1 MSFETITTSPID
13 EFKKEHIQLAKKYLQ
28 LKNEMKKL
36 IKSNDDETITNT
48 ATELRK
54 AYCEMQ
60 CMFWKIKE
68 EEIKIKLEDFDS
80 KSVEYWE
87 LCIQRFQY
95 YDKSMYYH
103 YMVHNQE
110 YTYNRCIKPVVA
122 NKISGFHDCI
132 LSKKRMQRISG
143 EE

>member
-48 ATELRK
+48 AAELRK

-87 LCIQRFQY
+87 LCIQRFEY
-95 YDKSMYYH
+95 YDKSQYY
-103 YMVHNQE
+103 YYLSQNQE
-110 YTYNRCIKPVVA
+110 YTYTRCIKPVVA
-122 NKISGFHDCI
+122 HKIQGFKGCI
-132 LSKKRMQRISG
+132 SSEERMARVYG
-143 EE
+143 G